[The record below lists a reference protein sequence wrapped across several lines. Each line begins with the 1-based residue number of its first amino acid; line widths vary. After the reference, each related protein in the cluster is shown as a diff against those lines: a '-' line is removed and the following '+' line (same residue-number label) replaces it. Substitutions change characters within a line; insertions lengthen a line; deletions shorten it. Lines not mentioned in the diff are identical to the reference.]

1 MRYVRQYMQKT
12 VRTDD
17 PQLFDEMINSLY
29 LKAATSG
36 KEPEIHY
43 FEGMGFCASVKF
55 FMVQQIAESTK
66 DEFEM
71 IGDYHYCSECPYFEL
86 PKDKRIRHFHCGR
99 DQAISSD
106 SKACNFYYEMLKGG
120 LPDGLPKSS
129 V

>member
-55 FMVQQIAESTK
+55 FMVQQIAENTK

-71 IGDYHYCSECPYFEL
+71 IGDYEL
-86 PKDKRIRHFHCGR
+86 EKQLDEKYRMYIDELNEGLRI
-99 DQAISSD
+99 
-106 SKACNFYYEMLKGG
+106 YYEMLKGG